1 MVFEYIGDEDVYID
15 SVTIHNPLGANLVLP
30 HEIKDFVD
38 STALVVSSRCG
49 KLLAE
54 VAESLLSSP
63 PAIYSGQRIEW
74 LIDGALG
81 M

>member
-1 MVFEYIGDEDVYID
+1 MVFEYTDDDDLYVD
-15 SVTIHNPLGANLVLP
+15 SVIIHNPLGANLVLP

-49 KLLAE
+49 RLLAE

-63 PAIYSGQRIEW
+63 PAIYIGQRIEW
-74 LIDGALG
+74 LVDGALG
-81 M
+81 V